1 MRTDDGA
8 RRKETRLCSHID
20 DGLGAHSRRPYGEKL
35 SPSCCL
41 RPRTPEQGTC
51 RSRDSLCKSPSPKDA
66 LATLQ
71 AAAQDLTG
79 TDGFAAAVS
88 TGSSLNQ
95 QAALPPPEQQ
105 FIGAALQMPM
115 GPGSAGRQAVLTS
128 SPATA
133 LLGSQQ
139 QQQQQQQ
146 LQLLASSSL
155 GQSATTLPGQQAFT
169 SPQSMPSM
177 TPSQQ
182 RAPALQ
188 EMSVAAAPIMG
199 PSLQQVHK
207 PLCARTFPCTGI
219 FIPCKESPC
228 ASAMQA

>member
-1 MRTDDGA
+1 MTVFA
-8 RRKETRLCSHID
+8 RAPLRKMHLLICRL
-20 DGLGAHSRRPYGEKL
+20 
-35 SPSCCL
+35 
-41 RPRTPEQGTC
+41 
-51 RSRDSLCKSPSPKDA
+51 
-66 LATLQ
+66 
-71 AAAQDLTG
+71 AAQDLTG

-95 QAALPPPEQQ
+95 QAALPPPKQ
-105 FIGAALQMPM
+105 FAGAVLQMSTA
-115 GPGSAGRQAVLTS
+115 PGTAGRQAVLTR

-133 LLGSQQ
+133 LLAS

-155 GQSATTLPGQQAFT
+155 GQSATTLPGQQAFA

-182 RAPALQ
+182 RAPAFQ
-188 EMSVAAAPIMG
+188 EMSVAAAPTMG
-199 PSLQQVHK
+199 PSLQQVHTT
-207 PLCARTFPCTGI
+207 LCARTFPCTGI